1 MRLERRSLEG
11 GSQNTK
17 DLVFHLQQLRLYPE
31 DYKGPLKD
39 FREQESKRHVS
50 TGI

>member
-11 GSQNTK
+11 GPQNTK
-17 DLVFHLQQLRLYPE
+17 DLVFHLQQLRLHSE

-39 FREQESKRHVS
+39 FREQESK
-50 TGI
+50 

>member
-1 MRLERRSLEG
+1 MRLERQRLEG
-11 GSQNTK
+11 GSQNTE

-39 FREQESKRHVS
+39 FRQWESK
-50 TGI
+50 

>member
-1 MRLERRSLEG
+1 
-11 GSQNTK
+11 
-17 DLVFHLQQLRLYPE
+17 LVFHLQQLRLYPE